1 MEFNPALP
9 KLGQTWFG
17 TELATPTSPNS
28 VPSGAEYQ
36 AVLLEGSVN
45 KFKVPAM
52 EYTNGMRLPISGRES
67 LAILVRNTL
76 GSALLPG
83 QLVDWEALYRGRRV
97 NVKTVTTATIAMA
110 GIVDPFLPDAG
121 VADDDLFWLFR
132 EGPCW
137 CRFIDGS
144 VSASDAVSVSATA
157 GSVDN
162 KGSAYAF
169 GDVGLLMAG
178 YTFTGSTRFGLVDL
192 KLQSYS

>member
-132 EGPCW
+132 
-137 CRFIDGS
+137 DG
-144 VSASDAVSVSATA
+144 AVSSMDRYLPLTPCQSVRLLVPSTTRDRLTLSATLA
-157 GSVDN
+157 C
-162 KGSAYAF
+162 
-169 GDVGLLMAG
+169 
-178 YTFTGSTRFGLVDL
+178 
-192 KLQSYS
+192 